1 MPKAFEEITRA
12 AMELSPRQRLELASV
27 LLESV
32 DTASDYDAE
41 MAWDSEIRHRIRAI
55 DEGNVTGVAH
65 EEL

>member
-1 MPKAFEEITRA
+1 
-12 AMELSPRQRLELASV
+12 MELSPRQRLELASV